1 MLAFLKNDCGA
12 TAIEYGLI
20 AALMATGLLIA
31 MACYTTQINS
41 LTHSNK
47 KSDPKVAHRIPNSKI
62 ELCRKLVMFSG
73 HKAFGRF
80 NSHGSIAAISI
91 CPYSFGKFFV

>member
-31 MACYTTQINS
+31 MPFITDGLLSDA
-41 LTHSNK
+41 NK
-47 KSDPKVAHRIPNSKI
+47 LANALK
-62 ELCRKLVMFSG
+62 
-73 HKAFGRF
+73 
-80 NSHGSIAAISI
+80 
-91 CPYSFGKFFV
+91 

>member
-31 MACYTTQINS
+31 MPFITDAFLS
-41 LTHSNK
+41 DANK
-47 KSDPKVAHRIPNSKI
+47 LANALK
-62 ELCRKLVMFSG
+62 
-73 HKAFGRF
+73 
-80 NSHGSIAAISI
+80 
-91 CPYSFGKFFV
+91 